1 MKSPSDSVVMVID
14 KGLFLPCALKLA
26 EQCKHVYWCNP
37 AEQAFPTLKQG
48 VIGDGFDNLEMVE
61 DLWGVKDNVDVFVF
75 PDIGYAGLQ
84 LELESQG
91 FPVFGSRKADE
102 LETNRGKF
110 LKTIAELE
118 MPVPKYVKIQGITAL
133 KEHLVNKEDKY
144 IKVSKWRGDC
154 ETWHFRDW
162 SHDESMLDFL
172 AFKLGPAR
180 ELLTFYVIDP
190 IDTDIE
196 DGVDTFCINGK
207 LPKTCL
213 HGMEA
218 KDKAFLGTMVSFD
231 SIAENIRE
239 VSEQFAP
246 VLARYGYR
254 NFFSTEVRVA
264 GDDSYFIDPTLR
276 AGSPPHQMQT
286 ELIANYAEVICAGA
300 NGEVVDPIPSAEFGA
315 QILIKSKVPKEMWAE
330 IELPKELKQWV
341 KCGGACEIDGKLCR
355 PPDDDCD
362 MGWLVATGDTIEEVI
377 NNLKKYAA
385 ELPDGLSADPTSLAD
400 LLMEVNKAEEQGM
413 PFTTQEVPEPATVLN
428 GE

>member
-1 MKSPSDSVVMVID
+1 MKEPSDSVVVVVD

-48 VIGDGFDNLEMVE
+48 VIGDGFENLEMVE
-61 DLWGVKDNVDVFVF
+61 DLWDVKDMVDVFVF
-75 PDIGYAGLQ
+75 PDIGYSGLQ
-84 LELESQG
+84 MELASQG
-91 FPVFGSRKADE
+91 FPVFGSRRADE

-110 LKTIAELE
+110 LKTIEYLE
-118 MPVPKYVKIQGITAL
+118 MPCPKYVKKQGITAL
-133 KEHLVNKEDKY
+133 KEFLLDKSDKY

-154 ETWHFRDW
+154 ETWHYRDW
-162 SHDESMLDFL
+162 EHDESTLDFL

-196 DGVDTFCINGK
+196 DGVDTICIDGK

-218 KDKAFLGTMVSFD
+218 KDKAFLGTMVPFD
-231 SIAENIRE
+231 SIAENIRK

-246 VLARYGYR
+246 VLGQYGYR
-254 NFFSTEVRVA
+254 NFFSTEIRVS
-264 GDDSYFIDPTLR
+264 GNDSYFIDPTCR

-286 ELIANYAEVICAGA
+286 ELIANYAEVICGGA
-300 NGEVVDPIPSAEFGA
+300 NGELVDPEPSAEFGA
-315 QILIKSKVPKEMWAE
+315 QILIKSKTDKQMWSE
-330 IELPKELKQWV
+330 VHIHKELKQWI
-341 KCGGACEIDGKLCR
+341 KCSNACEIEGKLCR

-362 MGWLVATGDTIEEVI
+362 MGWLVAVGDTIEDVI
-377 NNLKKYAA
+377 NKLKEYSSQ
-385 ELPDGLSADPTSLAD
+385 LPDGLSADPTSLAD
-400 LLMEVNKAEEQGM
+400 LLMEAHTADKQGM
-413 PFTTQEVPEPATVLN
+413 PLTDKEVPEPSTVI
-428 GE
+428 E